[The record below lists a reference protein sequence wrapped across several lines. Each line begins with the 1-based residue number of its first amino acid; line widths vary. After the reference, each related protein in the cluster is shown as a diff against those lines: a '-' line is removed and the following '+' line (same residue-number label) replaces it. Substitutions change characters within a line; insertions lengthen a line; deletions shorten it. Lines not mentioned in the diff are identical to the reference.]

1 MIFGLRIH
9 HVATT
14 DDVELSVGERNLVE
28 RNVVERRATHDIFLV
43 GLVVPLLAKHIAASN
58 RAIAHII
65 QFGQPL
71 EQTVGVK
78 RVGTRL

>member
-14 DDVELSVGERNLVE
+14 DDVELNVVE

-71 EQTVGVK
+71 EQTVAVK